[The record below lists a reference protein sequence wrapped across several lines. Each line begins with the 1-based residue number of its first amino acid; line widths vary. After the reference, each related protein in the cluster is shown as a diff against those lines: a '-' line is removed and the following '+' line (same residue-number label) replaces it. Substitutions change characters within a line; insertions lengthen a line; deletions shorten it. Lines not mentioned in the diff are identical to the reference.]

1 MIDGRFIVEL
11 WEFFKAHSDKK
22 QIDVMAEKYVDI
34 LADYGVEDDAF
45 KEALGSDEDLDTAIN
60 YYLDLDEQDEDYS
73 FMSGW
78 YQKIARDIGQIPNA
92 VAHYE
97 QELDQAKYEVKIKGN
112 LEKNSAAMPGIVE
125 QRFNQLQ
132 EIEAILQYLNIELR
146 RLRSKHFKKYLEN
159 YQRALSS
166 RDVEKYVDGESDV
179 VDYEKIIN
187 EFALLRNKW
196 LGITKALDQKQ
207 WQITNIT
214 KLRVAGMEDATI

>member
-1 MIDGRFIVEL
+1 
-11 WEFFKAHSDKK
+11 
-22 QIDVMAEKYVDI
+22 
-34 LADYGVEDDAF
+34 
-45 KEALGSDEDLDTAIN
+45 
-60 YYLDLDEQDEDYS
+60 
-73 FMSGW
+73 MSGW
-78 YQKIARDIGQIPNA
+78 YQKIAKDIGQIPNA
-92 VAHYE
+92 VAYYE
-97 QELDQAKYEVKIKGN
+97 TELDQAKYEVKIKGN
-112 LEKNSAAMPGIVE
+112 LEKNSASMPGIVE

-214 KLRVAGMEDATI
+214 KLRVAGMEDATL